1 MVDMKVKRE
10 NRIAFTT
17 VSIPTTLFKKTEK
30 HIENT
35 GFPSVSSYV
44 AFLLRMILSDRKVS
58 EKSNYET
65 EMIKRKLKELGY
77 V

>member
-1 MVDMKVKRE
+1 MKVERAKRKE
-10 NRIAFTT
+10 FTS

-44 AFLLRMILSDRKVS
+44 AFLLRMILSDKKTS
-58 EKSNYET
+58 DKSNYET
-65 EMIKRKLKELGY
+65 DMIKRRLKELGY
-77 V
+77 L

>member
-1 MVDMKVKRE
+1 MKVKG
-10 NRIAFTT
+10 NKKIVFTS
-17 VSIPTTLFKKTEK
+17 VSVPLPLFKKTEK

-44 AFLLRMILSDRKVS
+44 AFLLRMILSDKKSS

-65 EMIKRKLKELGY
+65 EMIKKKLKELGY
-77 V
+77 I